1 MRSLLRTGL
10 ALGLIAAACKDAA
23 APGDFSDPVA
33 VTTDMQSID
42 SVFTP
47 EVYRSFGVATFEMG
61 TTVTGVAPLKPVAT
75 LLGTTMPKFDKG
87 TGRPLL
93 IGALQ
98 SQRLQQLRPAMSVAA
113 EQGQI
118 IPDSVYGRVFQ
129 WDAALDEYSWQ
140 DSVVPGLNGVRFIL
154 YQVDEFNS
162 VIEPTVDVGTLD
174 VIDESTVNQLQ
185 LHILVNGLGGTP
197 TYLDYT
203 ASISVSISATDT
215 SVTANATGFISNGLV
230 AGTKTLT
237 FDETVHVT
245 NEPRFTAHAT
255 FTLNNPARTFTFTE
269 SGFVSGQSFVLTGD
283 FRFVRPGET
292 VQFYA
297 RIAFDST
304 ITVDA
309 AVRANG
315 RTVATLHAV
324 AADPGEWV
332 DAGGD
337 PLTADD
343 IAALEAVE
351 SSAGDFEAAVTS
363 LFTPVNTF
371 FGGSIAP

>member
-1 MRSLLRTGL
+1 MRALLCAGL
-10 ALGLIAAACKDAA
+10 LLGVVVAACRDSPG
-23 APGDFSDPVA
+23 PGDFTDPVA
-33 VTTDMQSID
+33 VSTDMQSVD
-42 SVFTP
+42 SVFTS

-98 SQRLQQLRPAMSVAA
+98 GQHLQQLRPAMSIAA

-118 IPDSVYGRVFQ
+118 IPDSLYGRVFQ
-129 WDAALDEYSWQ
+129 WDAALDEYTWQ
-140 DSVVPGLNGVRFIL
+140 DSVVPGLDGVRFIL
-154 YQVDEFNS
+154 YQVDEFDT

-174 VIDESTVNQLQ
+174 VIDESTVNHLQ
-185 LHILVNGLGGTP
+185 LHILVKALGGTP

-203 ASISVSISATDT
+203 ASISVSISAADT

-230 AGTKTLT
+230 AGNKTLT

-245 NEPRFTAHAT
+245 NEPRFTANAT
-255 FTLNNPARTFTFTE
+255 FTLNNPARTFTFSE
-269 SGFVSGQSFVLTGD
+269 SGFVSGQSFIITGD

-304 ITVDA
+304 VTVDA

-343 IAALEAVE
+343 IAALEALE
-351 SSAGDFEAAVTS
+351 SSAGGFEAAVLS
-363 LFTPVNTF
+363 LFTPVDTF